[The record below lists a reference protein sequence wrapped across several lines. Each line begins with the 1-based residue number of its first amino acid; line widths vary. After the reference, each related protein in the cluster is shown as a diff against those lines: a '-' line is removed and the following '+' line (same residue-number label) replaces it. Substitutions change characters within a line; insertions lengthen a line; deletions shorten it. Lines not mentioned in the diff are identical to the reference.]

1 MTDDFDDEWEA
12 MMRGD
17 FDEVDDG
24 SDDHETYDGEDD
36 FTEPDLAWIAEIEDA
51 IAVIDSLKE

>member
-17 FDEVDDG
+17 FDEADDG
-24 SDDHETYDGEDD
+24 SDDHETYDGEED
-36 FTEPDLAWIAEIEDA
+36 FATADLRWLAEMEDA
-51 IAVIDSLKE
+51 IAFLKSLKE